1 MQFRWISQGVLE
13 NNTVWPD
20 AGFFERR
27 KMGNLLDASERYSD
41 GLFRLV
47 PPIQF
52 WLVNKKPCLI
62 NEQDRV
68 SVPLVMGG
76 AA

>member
-1 MQFRWISQGVLE
+1 
-13 NNTVWPD
+13 
-20 AGFFERR
+20 
-27 KMGNLLDASERYSD
+27 MGNLLDASERHSD